1 MFCTRFSI
9 ARAAEHKGFS
19 DWSEHD
25 LAKTERTSSHCGNG
39 CLIRTNAMLSKRT
52 TVPLVFA
59 QETVVDVLLATLQNE
74 VLGSR
79 SLIFILR
86 CGSLRAMTYSYRN
99 ATMAS

>member
-25 LAKTERTSSHCGNG
+25 LAKTEPTSSHCGNG
-39 CLIRTNAMLSKRT
+39 CLIRTNAML
-52 TVPLVFA
+52 FA
-59 QETVVDVLLATLQNE
+59 QETVLDVLLATLQNE

-99 ATMAS
+99 ATMASTRMARRAGT